1 MYNIIILLMVILLKR
16 IVLVVLSLIIVVT
29 SCSFA
34 DHIHNKAN
42 NVDSKEISSKYTVVI
57 DAGHGGKDAGTIGVD
72 SVKEKDI
79 NLSIVKSLY
88 DFLKVSG
95 ISSVMIRNDDSE
107 FYAPNEKRD
116 KSDLY
121 NRLDFVNST
130 ENAVL
135 ISIHQNHFDSESEWG
150 TQIWY
155 SANTPESKE
164 IADSILNNVKDLIQP
179 DNKRENKQSDNSY
192 YLLYKASVPSVMI
205 ECGFMSNVR
214 ENNLLQQEEYQND
227 MAYCIM
233 SGICNIV

>member
-1 MYNIIILLMVILLKR
+1 MKR

>member
-1 MYNIIILLMVILLKR
+1 MVILLKR